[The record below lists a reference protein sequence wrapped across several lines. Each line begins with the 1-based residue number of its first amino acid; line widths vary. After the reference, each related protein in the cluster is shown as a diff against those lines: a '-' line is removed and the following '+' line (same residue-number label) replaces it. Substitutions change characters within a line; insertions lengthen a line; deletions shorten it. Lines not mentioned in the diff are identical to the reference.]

1 MANAGEK
8 NDQRN
13 SEIAL
18 PLDVMSSHK
27 EIKKSISDTNESND
41 NHTSSLSHSPELSS
55 EEEVKYKLAFTKSRR
70 LRIAYTLTEKQ
81 KAIGAL

>member
-55 EEEVKYKLAFTKSRR
+55 E
-70 LRIAYTLTEKQ
+70 
-81 KAIGAL
+81 